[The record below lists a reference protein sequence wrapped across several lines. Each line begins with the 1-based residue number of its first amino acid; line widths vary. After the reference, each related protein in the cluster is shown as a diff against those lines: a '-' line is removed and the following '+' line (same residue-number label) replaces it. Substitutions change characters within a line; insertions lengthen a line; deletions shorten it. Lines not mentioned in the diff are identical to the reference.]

1 MSDAPENNEF
11 EPARARRRFGKAAD
25 RRSLSQIITA
35 IIALSALL
43 LAGWA
48 LLKSGSAAHGDYT
61 DAQRADAK
69 TKACAAFDVVRRG
82 VKVNTSIPVPG
93 GPEDIV
99 GSLVVGA
106 NARNSAYVGG
116 LYLLERL
123 DPATPEELADQ
134 LREFAGLLS
143 DIGAAATAG
152 ASDSDPD
159 QAARL
164 KSADAAN
171 TKLRELCAK

>member
-1 MSDAPENNEF
+1 LPRES
-11 EPARARRRFGKAAD
+11 
-25 RRSLSQIITA
+25 RSLSQAITA
-35 IIALSALL
+35 LIAVTALL

-48 LLKSGSAAHGDYT
+48 LLRSGSGADR
-61 DAQRADAK
+61 DFSDSQRADAK
-69 TKACAAFDVVRRG
+69 SKACAAFDVVRRG

-93 GPEDIV
+93 GPEDVV
-99 GSLVVGA
+99 GALVVGA

-116 LYLLERL
+116 LYVLERL
-123 DPATPEELADQ
+123 DPATPAELADQ
-134 LREFAGLLS
+134 IRQFADVLM
-143 DIGAAATAG
+143 DIGATATAG

-171 TKLRELCAK
+171 TKLGELCAK